1 MNLRIT
7 NYGLRFWPTLCV
19 ALLLLIGCSS
29 PAPTPTP
36 AVEPT
41 ATEAATPAP
50 TPPPAPT
57 PTPTPDLSTGRL
69 VLWHSWAEADGDALA
84 QMLAAFQQQ
93 HPGVQV
99 DTLFVAYNDLPQSY
113 ADAVHAGGGPD
124 LILAPN
130 WWLSDMVTAG
140 VVQPLDN
147 WVTSGDLN
155 NYWPATI
162 DNLRRGGQLYGLPT
176 HFELVSLYY
185 NRALVTQPQ
194 LPQTTA
200 DLLKLAQA
208 DPHQGSGLYASL
220 YHLYWG
226 FAGYGAQLL
235 NDQGQIVLDQ
245 NDGAANFL
253 TWLATLKKTPGS
265 FVDSDYGMLLDRFK
279 KGEFAFFADGPWAI
293 TDLRNALGDNLG
305 ITLLPAGPVAPAQP
319 WLSADG
325 VFLNPRSAPDQQQ
338 RALLLAKQL
347 TDAASGEILARVA
360 HHIPANRDAHVG
372 EDALLQG
379 FLQQAAQAQSMP
391 TNPEMSNVWGYGGD
405 MLIKVLNDV
414 GDPKGVV
421 KETATLINE
430 ANGK

>member
-1 MNLRIT
+1 MNLRLGIFDF
-7 NYGLRFWPTLCV
+7 RFIFTLAV
-19 ALLLLIGCSS
+19 TIGLLIGCSS

-36 AVEPT
+36 EVAPT
-41 ATEAATPAP
+41 ATEATTPMPTPTPAP
-50 TPPPAPT
+50 P

-113 ADAVHAGGGPD
+113 ADAVRAGGGPD

-130 WWLSDMVTAG
+130 WWLSDMVASG
-140 VVQPLDN
+140 VVQPLGN
-147 WVTSGDLN
+147 WMTSGDLN
-155 NYWPATI
+155 AYWPATI

-176 HFELVSLYY
+176 HFELVSLFY
-185 NRALVTQPQ
+185 NRALVTGQ
-194 LPQTTA
+194 LPQTTD

-226 FAGYGAQLL
+226 FAGYGAQLI
-235 NDQGQIVLDQ
+235 NDQGTIVLDQ
-245 NDGAANFL
+245 SDGAANFL
-253 TWLATLKKTPGS
+253 TWLAALKKTPGS
-265 FVDSDYGMLLDRFK
+265 FVDPDYGMLLDRFK
-279 KGEFAFFADGPWAI
+279 KGEFAFFVDGPWAI
-293 TDLRNALGDNLG
+293 ADLQGALGDNLG
-305 ITLLPAGPVAPAQP
+305 VTQLPAGSAGPAQP

-338 RALLLAKQL
+338 RALLLAQHL
-347 TDAASGEILARVA
+347 TSASSGEILARVA
-360 HHIPANRDAHVG
+360 HHLPANRDAQVG
-372 EDALLQG
+372 KDALLQG
-379 FLQQAAQAQSMP
+379 FLQQAAHAQSMP
-391 TNPEMSNVWGYGGD
+391 TNPEMANVWGYGGD
-405 MLIKVLNDV
+405 MLVKVLNNV
-414 GDPKGVV
+414 GDPKSVV